1 MPVFTIALWFGI
13 FVHASLLEYLKTF
26 SKVALGLN
34 LLTPKGI
41 MELYQE
47 KTASFSD
54 FSKQLA
60 TLTQVT

>member
-47 KTASFSD
+47 KGN
-54 FSKQLA
+54 L
-60 TLTQVT
+60 